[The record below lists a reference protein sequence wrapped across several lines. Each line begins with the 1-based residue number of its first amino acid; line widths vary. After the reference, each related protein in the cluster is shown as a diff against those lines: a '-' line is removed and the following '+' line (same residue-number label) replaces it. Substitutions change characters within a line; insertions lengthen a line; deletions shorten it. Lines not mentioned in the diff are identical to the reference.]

1 MITRHDLDTAIAECQ
16 GKQNPDSRDCIK
28 LAAFYTIRRE
38 MYGDAEKKQHHD
50 YSYAPAPIR
59 NTVDIDSDSAFAR
72 AVNGMDLD
80 EFLPIINE
88 LMGTLQIIQPRLYDA
103 VMLKLS

>member
-1 MITRHDLDTAIAECQ
+1 MIRIEDIDSAIAECQ
-16 GKQNPDSRDCIK
+16 GKRNPDAKTCIM
-28 LAAFYTIRRE
+28 LAAFYTIKRE
-38 MYGDAEKKQHHD
+38 MFWEEKEAEH

-59 NTVDIDSDSAFAR
+59 STIEIDSGSEFAR

-88 LMGTLQIIQPRLYDA
+88 LMETLQILQPRLYDA
-103 VMLKLS
+103 VMARLT

>member
-38 MYGDAEKKQHHD
+38 MYGDAEKNQHHD
-50 YSYAPAPIR
+50 YSYAPAPVR
-59 NTVDIDSDSAFAR
+59 NTIEIDSDSAFAR

-103 VMLKLS
+103 VMLKLA